1 MKVDPQE
8 IVFIK
13 ENAPKAFPRLVQ
25 EGLEAQGIIYRRE
38 YIYVELNSIK
48 DSYIPDII
56 KEARRL
62 LEAVKGVKYI
72 SSEEKLKSSL

>member
-25 EGLEAQGIIYRRE
+25 EGLEAQGIEIRRE
-38 YIYVELNSIK
+38 YIYVELSSIK
-48 DSYIPDII
+48 DTYNPDII
-56 KEARRL
+56 NEARRL
-62 LEAVKGVKYI
+62 LKAVKGVEYVK
-72 SSEEKLKSSL
+72 EASL